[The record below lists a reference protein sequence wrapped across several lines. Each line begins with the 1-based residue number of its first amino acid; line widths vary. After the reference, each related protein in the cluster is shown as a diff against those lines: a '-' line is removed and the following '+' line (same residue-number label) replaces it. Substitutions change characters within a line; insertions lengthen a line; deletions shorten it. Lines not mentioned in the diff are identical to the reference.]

1 MGERNAEFTDRRKQ
15 GAMERHIQTIL
26 LAVATSALIALGT
39 FTYNAAETFARLD
52 QRLISMGEDL
62 SAASQAIEKLAD
74 TAETKANHERDLA
87 LTNARIGDHEDRLR
101 RIEGSRR

>member
-1 MGERNAEFTDRRKQ
+1 MGERNVENPDRRKQ

-39 FTYNAAETFARLD
+39 FTYRAAETFARLD

-74 TAETKANHERDLA
+74 TAETKANHERDMALA
-87 LTNARIGDHEDRLR
+87 DSRLMDHEDRLR
-101 RIEGSRR
+101 RIEGARR